1 MSDGGV
7 PLPSDGHPM
16 SLMQLVYNFAV
27 VLLFGLAASRA
38 VDLCRRTFAGVGS
51 TVPSDWSSERE
62 LVFRGLQYAAGF
74 LGAVASVLSLVMYL
88 KYRHP
93 LVDGRLLA
101 EGAALRLTLLALVTA
116 VWIDAIRPRDWSS
129 VRRPGAMLGSALLLA
144 VAVIVIWLLWSVSVL
159 HD

>member
-1 MSDGGV
+1 MTDGE
-7 PLPSDGHPM
+7 LPSRAAAAM
-16 SLMQLVYNFAV
+16 SVMQVVYNFAV
-27 VLLFGLAASRA
+27 VLFLGLAASRA

-51 TVPSDWSSERE
+51 TVPPDWTSERE
-62 LVFRGLQYAAGF
+62 AVFRGLQYAAGF

-116 VWIDAIRPRDWSS
+116 VWVNAVMPRDWSS
-129 VRRPGAMLGSALLLA
+129 VRRPRATMAGALLLA

>member
-1 MSDGGV
+1 MSV
-7 PLPSDGHPM
+7 
-16 SLMQLVYNFAV
+16 MQVVYNFAV
-27 VLLFGLAASRA
+27 VLFLGLAAGFA

-51 TVPSDWSSERE
+51 TVPSDWTSDRE
-62 LVFRGLQYAAGF
+62 LVFRRLQYAAGF

-93 LVDGRLLA
+93 IVDGRLLA

-116 VWIDAIRPRDWSS
+116 VWINAIMPRDWSS
-129 VRRPGAMLGSALLLA
+129 MRRPRATLVGALLLA
-144 VAVIVIWLLWSVSVL
+144 VAVIVIWLLWLVSVL